1 MTKRKKICLLGAF
14 AVGKTSLV
22 RRRVHGHFSDN
33 YYTTIGVRIDKLS
46 ITLDRTEV
54 HLVLWDLH
62 GEDRFQSVQTS
73 YLRGAS
79 GIMVVADL
87 TRPATIDVGISLER
101 RARTVTEG
109 VPTVWAWNKMDLATE
124 VEERLWA
131 SKTRELNCVGVRT
144 SARTGEGVMEAF
156 ELLAAAVIG
165 SGGQGVG

>member
-46 ITLDRTEV
+46 LTVDNTQLE
-54 HLVLWDLH
+54 LVLWDLH

-73 YLRGAS
+73 YLKGAA
-79 GIMVVADL
+79 GILVVADL
-87 TRPATIDVGISLER
+87 TRPATVEVGLGLER
-101 RARTVTEG
+101 RARTVTG
-109 VPTVWAWNKMDLATE
+109 DIPIVWAWNKMDLATE
-124 VEERLWA
+124 VERKLVDA
-131 SKTRELNCVGVRT
+131 KTQELDCTGVWT

-156 ELLAAAVIG
+156 ELLSFAITRKD
-165 SGGQGVG
+165 GQSAG